1 MIFLFYGTTFEVY
14 MSSAVT
20 DPATKIIVASVMYV
34 VVPQMLNPLIYIL
47 RNREMKE
54 VLSYLILRM
63 PPSL

>member
-20 DPATKIIVASVMYV
+20 DPATKTIVASVMYI

-47 RNREMKE
+47 RNREIKE
-54 VLSYLILRM
+54 VLRHLILRM
-63 PPSL
+63 SPSL